1 MKMAQVISNRT
12 KFPIYYVIGIERLAG
27 QNRIIVTGL
36 PVVATRGGGI
46 KTVGHPTARKPC
58 QDYQYTLG
66 MDSWKYDC
74 ILKEAGVE
82 SSWLELNPRRRIR
95 AGYCR
100 WVCGSFIQIL
110 GCQYAVVVSTLVAI
124 DEQARIIDR

>member
-74 ILKEAGVE
+74 ILKEAGGLLDYFTFHY
-82 SSWLELNPRRRIR
+82 SQLCMNMNTDTHTIFTYTNCDIHKHKHKHKHKLNN
-95 AGYCR
+95 
-100 WVCGSFIQIL
+100 SNN
-110 GCQYAVVVSTLVAI
+110 
-124 DEQARIIDR
+124 